1 MTTKKK
7 APTRRSSTARR
18 TSTPRS
24 STRRSS
30 TRRAPR
36 RRTSVAST
44 VGAALGTVVVTA
56 LLNLGWPMRISLIL
70 LVVVLGVA
78 WFLWTKRAEIAA
90 AAQEPEG
97 AQPPL
102 TPAPGSPVAPQ
113 DAG

>member
-18 TSTPRS
+18 TST
-24 STRRSS
+24 RRAS

-56 LLNLGWPMRISLIL
+56 LLNLSWQMRIALVV
-70 LVVVLGVA
+70 LVVVAGA
-78 WFLWTKRAEIAA
+78 GWFLWTKRAEIAA
-90 AAQEPEG
+90 AAQEAEQ
-97 AQPPL
+97 AQPPAM
-102 TPAPGSPVAPQ
+102 PAAGDPAAPQ
-113 DAG
+113 GAG